1 MQKRVKLVPRYLPY
15 PVAVTQLPP
24 SHNGTIFPQETRRA
38 RYPTATATT
47 TATTLIMSPKIHLI
61 RHAQG
66 EHNSTRNYAIR
77 DAVLTPK
84 GKEQCRTLR
93 SAFEYHNEVDIVFAS
108 PLRRT
113 IQTAA
118 LSLGP
123 ALSRKEV
130 PFILM
135 PVLQEVSN
143 IGCDVGIADTAED
156 VKQFLPELFAEGE
169 VEFDIEKVDASAV
182 TKGWNSKRGY
192 WAYEKQAIMK
202 RATDFRN
209 FLFQRPE
216 KQIVLVTHGA
226 FAHFLTE
233 DWDVEDP
240 MTGTAYKNCEHR
252 EFVFTD
258 SSTAEDAHVIEILES
273 RTRRGVKGAEDD
285 PHVLQELETI
295 VHKDKQQI

>member
-1 MQKRVKLVPRYLPY
+1 MP
-15 PVAVTQLPP
+15 
-24 SHNGTIFPQETRRA
+24 
-38 RYPTATATT
+38 
-47 TATTLIMSPKIHLI
+47 PKIHLI

-66 EHNSTRNYAIR
+66 EHNLTRDYTIR

-84 GKEQCRTLR
+84 GKEQCRILR
-93 SAFEYHNEVDIVFAS
+93 STFQHHNEVDIVFAS

-123 ALSRKEV
+123 ALSRTEV
-130 PFILM
+130 PFMLL

-156 VKQFLPELFAEGE
+156 VQKFLPELFADGE
-169 VEFDIEKVDASAV
+169 VEFNIEKVDASAV
-182 TKGWNSKRGY
+182 TEGWNSKHGY
-192 WAYEKQAIMK
+192 WAYEKQAILK
-202 RATDFRN
+202 RAADFRN

-240 MTGTAYKNCEHR
+240 MIGTAYKNCEHR

-258 SSTAEDAHVIEILES
+258 NSTAEDAHITETLES
-273 RTRRGVKGAEDD
+273 RTRRGVREAEDD
-285 PHVLQELETI
+285 PHVLQELEA
-295 VHKDKQQI
+295 VVQKDSKKCSIQ